1 MTMEEKLEKIMDS
14 VYKICRALVLVSDFN
29 CNLYD
34 IEEEIESARSFVKQY
49 EQDHKGEL
57 NNANND

>member
-1 MTMEEKLEKIMDS
+1 MTMEEKLKKIMDS

-34 IEEEIESARSFVKQY
+34 IEEEIESARHFVEQY
-49 EQDHKGEL
+49 EQDHKGEI
-57 NNANND
+57 